1 MNILKIIRESRIYKS
16 QAGQM
21 LVIFALTWMI
31 FAGGLLTVYNT
42 GTLVGERIR
51 LQNAADS
58 AAYSGA
64 VWEARALNY
73 IAYSNRTI
81 IAELSFISWLCAI
94 TSCVKGW
101 RKLVEVA
108 ASIPFPPTMAILN
121 AVKAVLVVIENILE
135 NVVLNI
141 PWKYLPQGI
150 GMLQVALNVVLQS
163 KIRGVMADVAEG
175 FDSDIKINDY
185 YYTQVGL
192 PFILTNLYNHQSVVK
207 DGEWEGLKKVLKD
220 TIGRYTKGVFNGEVP
235 IYNRDFELWMP
246 PFFKWLKIPGNTGA
260 VIKMD
265 GSVDITK
272 TQVKCSDGPG
282 VKVGT
287 WSIAKDLSLY
297 IAWWFNLSI
306 DIANVE
312 VDIDLDDISY
322 YVFDK
327 DKNQSVGVYANAGKH
342 YSNMSD
348 LLFKNINGL
357 FGAKERMMQTSAKA
371 RAVYEDPV
379 SSSKRHESL
388 KAAGLEPNLFNP
400 FWKAELVPFKT
411 DAEEDGAPGY
421 PNAAITYA
429 MGYGPVLGT
438 TLKRH

>member
-1 MNILKIIRESRIYKS
+1 MNILKLIRESKIYKS
-16 QAGQM
+16 NAGQM
-21 LVIFALTWMI
+21 IVIFALTWMI

-81 IAELSFISWLCAI
+81 IAELSFISWLCAL

-101 RKLVEVA
+101 RTLVEA
-108 ASIPFPPTMAILN
+108 AADIPFPPTMAILN
-121 AVKAVLVVIENILE
+121 AVKAVLQIIETILE
-135 NVVLNI
+135 DVVLNI

-150 GMLQVALNVVLQS
+150 GMLQVAMNAVLQS
-163 KIRGVMADVAEG
+163 KVMGVMSDIG
-175 FDSDIKINDY
+175 DSFDSDIKINY
-185 YYTQVGL
+185 YNYAPIGL
-192 PFILTNLYNHQSVVK
+192 PYILTNLTNHQNVVK

-220 TIGRYTKGVFNGEVP
+220 TIGRYTKGVFNGGVP
-235 IYNRDFELWMP
+235 IYNRDFELEIA
-246 PFFKWLKIPGNTGA
+246 PFWRSLKIPGVTGA
-260 VIKMD
+260 VLKMD
-265 GSVDITK
+265 GSVDISK

-282 VKVGT
+282 VAIGT
-287 WSIAKDLSLY
+287 WAVAKDLSLY
-297 IAWWFNLSI
+297 IWWWFDVSF

-327 DKNQSVGVYANAGKH
+327 DKNTSVGVYANAGKH
-342 YSNMSD
+342 DSNMSD
-348 LLFKNINGL
+348 LLFKDINGL
-357 FGAKERMMQTSAKA
+357 FGVKSSLIQTSAKA

-379 SSSKRHESL
+379 SSSKRHETL
-388 KAAGLEPNLFNP
+388 KGAGLEPNLFNP
-400 FWKAELVPFKT
+400 FWKAELVPFN
-411 DAEEDGAPGY
+411 ANSEEDAYPLY

-429 MGYGPVLGT
+429 MGYGSVLGT